1 MEVYIILGII
11 IFLLLVSLFTS
22 RTRVVK
28 LYNKYSKVYNSKN
41 ITGEQFAFFARQKL
55 GYDKLNFSL
64 IKGKMTD
71 CYVPKTKTLCL
82 SEEVAHTPSIASIAI
97 VAHELGHAEQH
108 FSGSLLFKL
117 NHFFACLTRLTSKLI
132 LPCLVFGLIAH
143 IFKWPTEN
151 LGMILMITSGVLF
164 GIAVLVKLLVI
175 PVEINASNR
184 ALKFLTKNGIITN
197 KELPK
202 VKKLL
207 RTAGRTYVVAL
218 FDGIIIP
225 IKKFDRKIRG

>member
-1 MEVYIILGII
+1 MEVYIILGVIVL
-11 IFLLLVSLFTS
+11 FLLISLFTS
-22 RTRVVK
+22 RTRVVR
-28 LYNKYSKVYNSKN
+28 LYDKYSKVYNSKN
-41 ITGEQFAFFARQKL
+41 ITGEQFAFFAREKL
-55 GYDKLNFSL
+55 GYNNLDFSL

-71 CYVPKTKTLCL
+71 CYVPKHKTLCL

-108 FSGSLLFKL
+108 FSGDLLFKL
-117 NHFFACLTRLTSKLI
+117 NNFFARLTRITSKFI
-132 LPCLVFGLIAH
+132 LPCLIFGIIAH

-151 LGMILMITSGVLF
+151 LGIILMITSGVLF
-164 GIAVLVKLLVI
+164 AVAIIVKLIVI
-175 PVEINASNR
+175 PVEINASSR
-184 ALKFLTKNGIITN
+184 ALKFLTKNNIITH

-207 RTAGRTYVVAL
+207 RTAGRTYIVAL
-218 FDGIIIP
+218 FDGIITP